1 MRRFACVVPAI
12 LSISLFLGA
21 LIGCGGSST
30 PFNGL
35 PTPGTV
41 ALTAANP
48 PCAGPA
54 TSPTTISSLQ
64 CSLDLGTT
72 LQFTAAPSRPTVTS
86 AANYTSSN
94 PSVLSFVPAAGG
106 LACAGR
112 WDPTGLVCSP
122 QSVGLATVTATIN
135 GVSSAPVTVWV
146 HEHIDTIKLSLLP
159 VLTPIPPGNCVT
171 LGTAPGILNYL
182 DFQAQAFSRGMDVT
196 NTVGSFTFQLTN
208 SAVARLSTTDP
219 ELANNNGKQVTQA
232 RVTAVVPGITQ
243 IYATLSEV
251 SSLPVVIGGNPYFE
265 TCRIQSINLQVGNA
279 ETNTTFASN
288 GATGA
293 TITPTVVDRLGYTLT
308 NPPLTWTSL
317 SPVIGTVGT
326 DGAVKTTKT
335 PGAVGIVA
343 SCKPPSCNVNTPGV
357 TPINP
362 VYSST
367 LSSTGSGQFEGT
379 PIIGTVSGPA
389 VNTTAY
395 ATTTQC
401 DTAAGPPV
409 TGCQPLLYPITTS
422 NNVVGASVVLPSSPN
437 SFVFAPG
444 GSSSSAG
451 KAFLGSSGGLMV
463 FTPGNSTVPQST
475 NIPGKVLA
483 VSLDGNTIIVSDT
496 VSVPNQVYVV
506 GVGGTPSLVTSM
518 FIPGAT
524 AATFSPEGLKAF
536 ILGKASASDPN
547 SGDTLYIYSPLLPL
561 VTKKL
566 AWTANAVAPYANGA
580 LGYLSGG
587 SASPAINL
595 FNTCDTTYGIAASI
609 AVPRLPT
616 MFQVLPDGT
625 HAIGFD
631 PPGVDVFAI
640 KTLAPTPATLTQP
653 NSTTCPFTV
662 AAPYPPEQ
670 EFSFANLGQG
680 DFTPLKLLI
689 SSDNSRAYILASNL
703 SSIFVYDFGVGTVSA
718 IPLTGSPVPLD
729 ASLTSDGTLLYVG
742 TSDGSVHVV
751 STVSGGDLAQI
762 TFTNDNATN
771 KGSLCNNI
779 PQFCNPDMVAVKP

>member
-1 MRRFACVVPAI
+1 V
-12 LSISLFLGA
+12 
-21 LIGCGGSST
+21 
-30 PFNGL
+30 
-35 PTPGTV
+35 
-41 ALTAANP
+41 
-48 PCAGPA
+48 
-54 TSPTTISSLQ
+54 
-64 CSLDLGTT
+64 
-72 LQFTAAPSRPTVTS
+72 
-86 AANYTSSN
+86 
-94 PSVLSFVPAAGG
+94 
-106 LACAGR
+106 
-112 WDPTGLVCSP
+112 
-122 QSVGLATVTATIN
+122 ATVTATIN
-135 GVSSAPVTVWV
+135 GVTSSPVTVWV
-146 HEHIDTIKLSLLP
+146 HEHVDTITLSLLP

-182 DFQAQAFSRGMDVT
+182 DFQAQAFTRGMDVT

-208 SAVARLSTTDP
+208 STVARVSTNDP
-219 ELANNNGKQVTQA
+219 ELANNNGNQVTQA

-243 IYATLSEV
+243 IYATVSGV

-265 TCRIQSINLQVGNA
+265 TCRVQSINLQVGNA
-279 ETNTTFASN
+279 ETNTTFASS
-288 GATGA
+288 GT
-293 TITPTVVDRLGYTLT
+293 TSVTVTPTVVDRLGYTLT

-317 SPVIGTVGT
+317 SPAIGQVENTGVVT
-326 DGAVKTTKT
+326 TPTKT

-343 SCKPPSCNVNTPGV
+343 SCNPPGCNVNTPGV

-389 VNTTAY
+389 VNTNAY

-401 DTAAGPPV
+401 DTAAGTPV
-409 TGCQPLLYPITTS
+409 TGCQPLLYPISTS
-422 NNVVGASVVLPSSPN
+422 NNVVSSSVVLPSSPN

-444 GSSSSAG
+444 GS

-463 FTPGNSTVPQST
+463 FTPGNSAVPQST

-483 VSLDGNTIIVSDT
+483 VSLDGNTVIVSDS
-496 VSVPNQVYVV
+496 VSVPNQVYIASF
-506 GVGGTPSLVTSM
+506 GATGGAPTNVTSL

-524 AATFSPEGLKAF
+524 AAAFSPEGLKAF
-536 ILGKASASDPN
+536 IVGKASASDPN
-547 SGDTLYIYSPLLPL
+547 SGDTLYVYSPLLPL
-561 VTKKL
+561 FTKKL
-566 AWTANAVAPYANGA
+566 TGTANAVAPYANGA

-609 AVPRLPT
+609 PVPRLPT
-616 MFQVLPDGT
+616 MFQVLPDGV

-662 AAPYPPEQ
+662 TAPDPPDQ

-680 DFTPLKLLI
+680 DFTPLKLI
-689 SSDNSRAYILASNL
+689 VSSDNSRAYILAGNL
-703 SSIFVYDFGVGTVSA
+703 SSIFIYDFGVGTVSA
-718 IPLTGSPVPLD
+718 IPLTGNPVPLD

-751 STVSGGDLAQI
+751 STVSGGDLNQI
-762 TFTNDNATN
+762 TFTNNNATN

-779 PQFCNPDMVAVKP
+779 PQFCNPDLVAVQPK

>member
-1 MRRFACVVPAI
+1 MRRFASVVPAI
-12 LSISLFLGA
+12 LFISLFLGA

-41 ALTAANP
+41 TLSAP
-48 PCAGPA
+48 S
-54 TSPTTISSLQ
+54 TSV
-64 CSLDLGTT
+64 DLGTT
-72 LQFTAAPSRPTVTS
+72 VQFTAVPSRPAVAT
-86 AANYTSSN
+86 AAAYSSSN

-106 LACAGR
+106 LACAGK
-112 WDPTGLVCSP
+112 WDSTGQVCSP
-122 QSVGLATVTATIN
+122 HSVGVAQVTATVN
-135 GVSSAPVTVWV
+135 GVTSPPVTVWV
-146 HEHIDTIKLSLLP
+146 HEHVDTISLSLLP

-182 DFQAQAFSRGMDVT
+182 DFQAQAFSHGMDVT

-208 SAVARLSTTDP
+208 SSVARVSTTDS
-219 ELANNNGKQVTQA
+219 ELANNNGNQVTQA
-232 RVTAVVPGITQ
+232 RVTAAVPGITQ
-243 IYATLSEV
+243 IYATVSGV

-265 TCRIQSINLQVGNA
+265 TCRVQSINLQVGNA
-279 ETNTTFASN
+279 ETNTTFASS
-288 GATGA
+288 GT
-293 TITPTVVDRLGYTLT
+293 TSVTVTPTVVDRLGYTLT

-317 SPVIGTVGT
+317 SPVIGQAGNTGDV
-326 DGAVKTTKT
+326 TTSKT

-389 VNTTAY
+389 VNSNAY
-395 ATTTQC
+395 ATTTEC
-401 DTAAGPPV
+401 DTAAGTPV
-409 TGCQPLLYPITTS
+409 TGCQPLLYPISTS
-422 NNVVGASVVLPSSPN
+422 NNVVSSSVVLPSSPN
-437 SFVFAPG
+437 SFVFTPTG
-444 GSSSSAG
+444 T
-451 KAFLGSSGGLMV
+451 KAFLGSRGGLMV

-483 VSLDGNTIIVSDT
+483 ISLDGNTVIVSDT
-496 VSVPNQVYVV
+496 VSVPNQVYIV
-506 GVGGTPSLVTSM
+506 GVGGSATTLVTSF

-524 AATFSPEGLKAF
+524 TAAFSPEGLKAF
-536 ILGKASASDPN
+536 IVGKASASDPN
-547 SGDTLYIYSPLLPL
+547 LGDTLYVYSPLLPL

-566 AWTANAVAPYANGA
+566 AGTANAVAPYANGA

-609 AVPRLPT
+609 PVPRLPT
-616 MFQVLPDGT
+616 MFQVLPDGV

-653 NSTTCPFTV
+653 NSTTCPFSV
-662 AAPYPPEQ
+662 AAPDPPDQ

-680 DFTPLKLLI
+680 NFTPLKLII

-703 SSIFVYDFGVGTVSA
+703 SSIFIYDFGVGTVSA
-718 IPLTGSPVPLD
+718 VPLTGSPVPLD

-751 STVSGGDLAQI
+751 STVSGGDLQQI
-762 TFTNDNATN
+762 TFTNNNATN

-779 PQFCNPDMVAVKP
+779 PQFCNPDVVAVQPK

>member
-1 MRRFACVVPAI
+1 MRRFAWVVPAI
-12 LSISLFLGA
+12 LFISLSLGA
-21 LIGCGGSST
+21 LTSCGGSST

-35 PTPGTV
+35 PTPGSVSLSAPSTSV
-41 ALTAANP
+41 DLGATLQFIATP
-48 PCAGPA
+48 SRPA
-54 TSPTTISSLQ
+54 TST
-64 CSLDLGTT
+64 G
-72 LQFTAAPSRPTVTS
+72 AV
-86 AANYTSSN
+86 YTSSN
-94 PSVLSFVPAAGG
+94 PSALSFVPAAGG

-112 WDPTGLVCSP
+112 WDSTGLVCSP
-122 QSVGLATVTATIN
+122 QSVGVATVTATIN
-135 GVSSAPVTVWV
+135 GVTSPPVTVWV
-146 HEHIDTIKLSLLP
+146 HEHIDTITLSLLP

-208 SAVARLSTTDP
+208 STVARVSTTDP
-219 ELANNNGKQVTQA
+219 ELANNNGNQVTQA

-243 IYATLSEV
+243 IYATISGV

-265 TCRIQSINLQVGNA
+265 TCRVQSINLQVGSA

-288 GATGA
+288 GATSV
-293 TITPTVVDRLGYTLT
+293 TVTPTVVDRLGYALT

-326 DGAVKTTKT
+326 NGGVTTTKT

-343 SCKPPSCNVNTPGV
+343 SCEPPSCNVNTPGV

-367 LSSTGSGQFEGT
+367 LSSTGSGEFEGT

-401 DTAAGPPV
+401 DTAAGTPV

-422 NNVVGASVVLPSSPN
+422 NNVVGSSVVLPSSPN

-444 GSSSSAG
+444 GS
-451 KAFLGSSGGLMV
+451 KAFLGSSDGLMI

-483 VSLDGNTIIVSDT
+483 VSLDGNTIIVSDA
-496 VSVPNQVYVV
+496 VSVPNQVYILNVS
-506 GVGGTPSLVTSM
+506 GTPSVVTSM

-524 AATFSPEGLKAF
+524 VAAFSSEGLKAF
-536 ILGKASASDPN
+536 IVGKASASDPN
-547 SGDTLYIYSPLLPL
+547 SGDTLYVYSPLLPL

-566 AWTANAVAPYANGA
+566 AGTANAVAAYANGS

-609 AVPRLPT
+609 PVPRLPT
-616 MFQVLPDGT
+616 MFQVLPDGV

-640 KTLAPTPATLTQP
+640 KTIAPTPATLTQP
-653 NSTTCPFTV
+653 NSTTCPFKVT
-662 AAPYPPEQ
+662 APDPPEQ

-680 DFTPLKLLI
+680 NFTPLKLII

-703 SSIFVYDFGVGTVSA
+703 SSIFIYDFGVGTVSA

-742 TSDGSVHVV
+742 ASDGSVHVV